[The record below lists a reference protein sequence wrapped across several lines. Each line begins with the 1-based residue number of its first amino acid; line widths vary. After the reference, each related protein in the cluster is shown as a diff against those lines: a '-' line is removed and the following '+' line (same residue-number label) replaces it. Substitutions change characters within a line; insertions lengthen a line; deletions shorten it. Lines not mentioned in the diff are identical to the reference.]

1 MCVVQAWINI
11 LAFMKYSCC
20 FYINSVWIEEE
31 TPRWYISCFN
41 SFVYHFSLAPRWW
54 TLRLWWGCYSPILCY
69 YQATFSGSSHHLVLP
84 AAYRWIGCIALC
96 CMVVLVLAFNYLG
109 LLCGTLGYDKH
120 ASPTTRGCISNTG
133 GTMLM
138 AWVTVQALSVSGCKV
153 PDSVFFVFCHS
164 KEFLIC

>member
-1 MCVVQAWINI
+1 MPYWVSRSGFTV
-11 LAFMKYSCC
+11 LFKDMGCC
-20 FYINSVWIEEE
+20 C
-31 TPRWYISCFN
+31 WYRMMLS
-41 SFVYHFSLAPRWW
+41 Y
-54 TLRLWWGCYSPILCY
+54 LCY
-69 YQATFSGSSHHLVLP
+69 FKATFSESSNCEALP

-138 AWVTVQALSVSGCKV
+138 AWVNCPHDRLCQSQDLKLKKMLLLKRFSSQFDDGTLHFRTTLLVFLALLDSTWTTSTVL
-153 PDSVFFVFCHS
+153 
-164 KEFLIC
+164 

>member
-1 MCVVQAWINI
+1 MEGDIV
-11 LAFMKYSCC
+11 LFLK
-20 FYINSVWIEEE
+20 
-31 TPRWYISCFN
+31 
-41 SFVYHFSLAPRWW
+41 
-54 TLRLWWGCYSPILCY
+54 
-69 YQATFSGSSHHLVLP
+69 ATFSESSNCLP

-138 AWVTVQALSVSGCKV
+138 A
-153 PDSVFFVFCHS
+153 
-164 KEFLIC
+164 